1 MSAATGRD
9 GGVNDNALGNWRK
22 LVASTLKGKSFDAL
36 VSHSADGL
44 PIEPLYAAAGEIHS
58 PPLPAARPWRL
69 AQRIDHPDPREASRL
84 ALEDLSGGASEIALV
99 LSGSG
104 TGRGFGVNAS
114 SVDAL
119 DAALC
124 RVELDRIRL
133 RLETAPFGG
142 RAVAQNVLE
151 LAARRGKDPLKL
163 SVDFGLDPV
172 SDMARCGGLP
182 SPWPELAERFVG
194 TAKLIA
200 EKGFAGRSVRV
211 DGRAAHEAGA
221 SEAQELAFVLATG
234 VAYLRAFEA
243 HGFSLDRARKDF
255 GFLLVADADE
265 YLTIAK
271 FRALRRLWERVEEA
285 CGLNPEPIELAAET
299 AWRMMTRRDPHTNM
313 LRTTLAAFSA
323 AVAGADSI
331 CVLPFT
337 TAIGLPDVF
346 ARRAARNLQHVLIEE
361 AHLWRVV
368 DPASG
373 SGAFEALTQALAEKA
388 WELFQEIEREGGIVE
403 SLTGGKLQGRIG
415 AVNEKR
421 RKDVGT
427 RTTPLTGVSEFALLS
442 EAPIGV
448 LRPAPE
454 QAEKVR
460 SGFPLQ
466 QKFEALASQRLAAPF
481 ERLRDRSD
489 AWLVRT
495 GHRPAVFLA
504 NLGSAASFTRRRQF
518 AKSLFEGGGFA
529 IAENEDAS
537 TLRLIVDLF
546 RASGASLACLCSSDE
561 QYARLGAEAARAFKA
576 AGAKKL
582 AVAGNPRLLAEAF
595 EGETIDLFVFSGC
608 DALTILDGLYH
619 DLFPG
624 QG

>member
-1 MSAATGRD
+1 
-9 GGVNDNALGNWRK
+9 
-22 LVASTLKGKSFDAL
+22 
-36 VSHSADGL
+36 
-44 PIEPLYAAAGEIHS
+44 
-58 PPLPAARPWRL
+58 
-69 AQRIDHPDPREASRL
+69 
-84 ALEDLSGGASEIALV
+84 
-99 LSGSG
+99 
-104 TGRGFGVNAS
+104 
-114 SVDAL
+114 
-119 DAALC
+119 
-124 RVELDRIRL
+124 
-133 RLETAPFGG
+133 
-142 RAVAQNVLE
+142 
-151 LAARRGKDPLKL
+151 
-163 SVDFGLDPV
+163 
-172 SDMARCGGLP
+172 
-182 SPWPELAERFVG
+182 
-194 TAKLIA
+194 
-200 EKGFAGRSVRV
+200 
-211 DGRAAHEAGA
+211 
-221 SEAQELAFVLATG
+221 
-234 VAYLRAFEA
+234 
-243 HGFSLDRARKDF
+243 
-255 GFLLVADADE
+255 
-265 YLTIAK
+265 
-271 FRALRRLWERVEEA
+271 
-285 CGLNPEPIELAAET
+285 
-299 AWRMMTRRDPHTNM
+299 
-313 LRTTLAAFSA
+313 
-323 AVAGADSI
+323 
-331 CVLPFT
+331 
-337 TAIGLPDVF
+337 
-346 ARRAARNLQHVLIEE
+346 ARNLQHVLIEE
-361 AHLWRVV
+361 AHLWRVM

-427 RTTPLTGVSEFALLS
+427 RITPLTGVSEFALLS

-460 SGFPLQ
+460 SDFPLQ

-529 IAENEDAS
+529 IAENGDAS

-561 QYARLGAEAARAFKA
+561 QYARLGVEAARAFRA